1 MGCGT
6 SSKAANDVV
15 LNTKEQNSVVVP
27 KAKISES
34 TTVHFRLG
42 NLIGEGAY
50 GKVFECLNVETGEIL
65 AVKHV
70 ELSGDS
76 KKIVNEISSLKKE
89 ISLLRNLKHK
99 NIVKYV
105 TTQVSD
111 DMKSVDIIMEYVPGG
126 SIRQLLNRFE
136 KFHEKTCQKYLS
148 QILQGLSYLHSK
160 GIIHRDIKCA
170 NLLVDNEGT
179 IKVSDFGASKYIE
192 DSIEMNRSLKGS
204 PYWIAPEVAMR
215 TGHSYSA
222 DVWSVGCVL
231 IEMLTGSPPWANLSK
246 SAKEVLRIVANAR
259 EPPQLP
265 TGISRPCFDFLN
277 ACLKVEPA
285 RRAKLDQLIAS
296 EFICGDIEYKPVNE
310 VQFVEPS
317 EIVYN
322 IDEIPMTQY

>member
-6 SSKAANDVV
+6 SSKSANDVV

-27 KAKISES
+27 KAKNVEQV
-34 TTVHFRLG
+34 TVHFRLG

-76 KKIVNEISSLKKE
+76 KKIVNEISNLKKE

-99 NIVKYV
+99 DIVKYV

-148 QILQGLSYLHSK
+148 QI
-160 GIIHRDIKCA
+160 
-170 NLLVDNEGT
+170 
-179 IKVSDFGASKYIE
+179 
-192 DSIEMNRSLKGS
+192 
-204 PYWIAPEVAMR
+204 
-215 TGHSYSA
+215 
-222 DVWSVGCVL
+222 
-231 IEMLTGSPPWANLSK
+231 
-246 SAKEVLRIVANAR
+246 
-259 EPPQLP
+259 
-265 TGISRPCFDFLN
+265 
-277 ACLKVEPA
+277 
-285 RRAKLDQLIAS
+285 
-296 EFICGDIEYKPVNE
+296 
-310 VQFVEPS
+310 
-317 EIVYN
+317 
-322 IDEIPMTQY
+322 